1 MRLPILLFY
10 PDPVACH
17 VLATQLRHAGF
28 APYMSIDG
36 SAAVSTARG
45 QQFASII
52 VVADLANS
60 QMRRCLHELRDA
72 DPAAWLIVISNPAV
86 KGDRDVVREL
96 GGNAMMNVPFTIL
109 DLTQR
114 LSVVAARVQ
123 PVV

>member
-1 MRLPILLFY
+1 MKLPVLLFD
-10 PDPVACH
+10 PDPAACR

-28 APYMSIDG
+28 ATYISFDG
-36 SAAVSTARG
+36 SSAVSSVRG
-45 QQFASII
+45 QQFASIV

-86 KGDRDVVREL
+86 EGDGDVVRKL
-96 GGNAMMNVPFTIL
+96 GGNAIMNMPFSIL

-114 LSVVAARVQ
+114 LSVISTGAQ
-123 PVV
+123 PVA